1 LVETEGFRMD
11 KDLEKVKRDLE
22 EAIVRLRLALRSLL
36 RETLLLCRDVY
47 RDLCLGLPLFCRD
60 VYRLA
65 ICRRRRLT
73 GGKAHGE

>member
-1 LVETEGFRMD
+1 LVETEGFRME
-11 KDLEKVKRDLE
+11 KDLEKAEKDLE
-22 EAIVRLRLALRSLL
+22 EAIVRLRLSLRSPL
-36 RETLLLCRDVY
+36 RETLLFCRDI
-47 RDLCLGLPLFCRD
+47 CLWLPLFCRD

>member
-1 LVETEGFRMD
+1 ME
-11 KDLEKVKRDLE
+11 KDLEKVEKDLE

-36 RETLLLCRDVY
+36 RETLLFCRDV
-47 RDLCLGLPLFCRD
+47 CLGMPLFCRD